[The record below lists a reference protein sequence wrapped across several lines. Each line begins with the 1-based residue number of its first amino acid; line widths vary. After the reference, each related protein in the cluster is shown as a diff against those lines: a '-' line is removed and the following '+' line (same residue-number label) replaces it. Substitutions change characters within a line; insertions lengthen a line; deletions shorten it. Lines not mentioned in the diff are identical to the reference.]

1 MSRAWEHLKRLF
13 DDLIRALHAR
23 HAHAQVCRGCD
34 RCRVVEEAAN
44 KALADYEAGLREYIG

>member
-1 MSRAWEHLKRLF
+1 MTLKHLQQLF

-34 RCRVVEEAAN
+34 RCRVAAEAEKNAR
-44 KALADYEAGLREYIG
+44 AGYDAGLREYIG